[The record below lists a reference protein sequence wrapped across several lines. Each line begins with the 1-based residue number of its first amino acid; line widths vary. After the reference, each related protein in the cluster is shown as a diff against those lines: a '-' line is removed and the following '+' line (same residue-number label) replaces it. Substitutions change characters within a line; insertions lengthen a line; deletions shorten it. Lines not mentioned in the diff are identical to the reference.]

1 MAFDWTQLLELAPLA
16 LAKPGSPEAGA
27 LMQGYLQSKQRIEQQ
42 QRQQGLDVR
51 QDEYQ
56 QAQIRNMEADNARAE
71 QQALLDRL
79 TRAQGALMP
88 WAAQLGE
95 TATDPE
101 AAQQQLATQAGTL
114 EQSFGVPSG
123 QLAAMVPPIAP
134 VISARKKRQAKELY
148 DQAEKRFGPEAMAT
162 DSITLQS
169 AQFGDVK
176 PSALRQMFETPA
188 VTAQGQQA
196 RPAMPSQRD
205 GASDLD
211 RSFQRAKKAREAE
224 LGRSLTPAE
233 DDALDTAIRREVLA
247 LGRSDG
253 QGGLTPGM
261 ESNVL
266 NRLTTQWTTATKP
279 AVELQR
285 QIKMM
290 EAGLDAARRGDMAQ
304 GAQAVLVTFQKVLD
318 PTSVVRESEY
328 ARSAAGLA
336 LDDRVRGAMERLAR
350 GGAGVPLEELEKFA
364 RVAHEAVQ
372 KQTTG
377 YLDAVKTRI
386 GKTADRYKIPRD
398 IVFEEFDFRTVGGTA
413 SPAGSRTRVIG
424 PNGETGT
431 VPAGTPLPPGW
442 RTAP

>member
-1 MAFDWTQLLELAPLA
+1 MPMPWDRLIDALPLA
-16 LAKPGSPEAGA
+16 LAKPGTPEGA
-27 LMQGYLQSKQRIEQQ
+27 ALLRGYMQSQERMRQADLQE
-42 QRQQGLDVR
+42 RQLSGQETFR
-51 QDEYQ
+51 
-56 QAQIRNMEADNARAE
+56 QAQLSNMEADNARAE
-71 QQALLDRL
+71 QQAVLDRL

-95 TATDPE
+95 TATDPD
-101 AAQQQLATQAGTL
+101 AAQQQLATQASTM

-123 QLAAMVPPIAP
+123 QLAAMMPPLAP

-169 AQFGDVK
+169 VQFGDVK
-176 PSALRQMFETPA
+176 PSALRQMFEA
-188 VTAQGQQA
+188 QALTAQGQPA
-196 RPAMPSQRD
+196 TPAMPSQRD

-211 RSFQRAKKAREAE
+211 RSFQRARKAREAE
-224 LGRSLTPAE
+224 LGRPLTPAE
-233 DDALDTAIRREVLA
+233 DDILDRTIRREVLA
-247 LGRSDG
+247 LGRSEG
-253 QGGLTPGM
+253 QAGLTPGM

-372 KQTTG
+372 KQTSG
-377 YLDAVKTRI
+377 YLDAVKARI

-398 IVFEEFDFRTVGGTA
+398 IVFEDFDFGTVGGTL
-413 SPAGSRTRVIG
+413 AGARTRVIG

-442 RTAP
+442 RATQ